1 MRYLST
7 VLLLLLSTT
16 IACGSTSRLNRQAAD
31 ALFPVSEENKLG
43 AQLSVDV
50 EKELKISTD
59 AVLTAYIAEL
69 GAKTV
74 KAAGA
79 SVPAGIKFTF
89 KVVDDPET
97 VNAFAMPGGHVYF
110 YTGLIKKA
118 TSEAEIMA
126 VMTHEVA
133 HVVRRHVAQRLIAN
147 YGAQA
152 LLGAALGENPGV
164 AGEIAAG
171 IVGNG
176 YLLKHSRDAESDA
189 DDVGIRWITKANY
202 SPQGYV
208 SFFEKLA
215 SGGGSPPEFLST
227 HPDPSNRVQ
236 SAKDYISKLRNAP
249 SNMGDATRFAAIK
262 SRIK

>member
-1 MRYLST
+1 MRFLSSI
-7 VLLLLLSTT
+7 LLLLLSTT
-16 IACGSTSRLNRQAAD
+16 LACGTGSNLNRQAAD

-43 AQLSVDV
+43 AQLSVEV

-59 AVLTAYIAEL
+59 EVLNNYIAEL

-74 KAAGA
+74 KAAGG

-89 KVVDDPET
+89 KVVDDPAT
-97 VNAFAMPGGHVYF
+97 INAFAMPGGYVYF

-118 TSEAEIMA
+118 TSEAEVMA

-133 HVVRRHVAQRLIAN
+133 HVVRRHVAQRLVAN

-152 LLGAALGENPGV
+152 LLGAALGENPGL
-164 AGEIAAG
+164 AGEIAGG

-189 DDVGIRWITKANY
+189 DAVGIRWIITANY
-202 SPQGYV
+202 APEGYV

-215 SGGGSPPEFLST
+215 AGGGSPPEFLST

-236 SAKDYISKLRNAP
+236 SAKDYIKNLP
-249 SNMGDATRFAAIK
+249 KKPTNMGDTARFNEIK
-262 SRIK
+262 ARIK